1 MVSIPI
7 WLLVILIALAIILIL
22 LFFVPLIYY
31 KVNVAK
37 ETQEILKRVNAK
49 YSEKR

>member
-7 WLLVILIALAIILIL
+7 WLFVLLITLVVIFIL

-37 ETQEILKRVNAK
+37 ETREILKRVNAK